1 MSRTRNQRRR
11 DNARLVMLMFGLVLA
26 AMLAAMI
33 WMRGAI

>member
-11 DNARLVMLMFGLVLA
+11 DNARLALLMFGVAIA

-33 WMRGAI
+33 KM